1 MANPKEARRVLFSW
15 LGEGELLSADLN
27 SSELARAIKA
37 RKFHEVHLLANVD
50 TTREVKKNGT
60 NFGKVY
66 TRPFFQKVKERLE
79 SMKVARVTI
88 HECVLT
94 SPTQFSEIF
103 PFAQDTVRKVL
114 EGQSGPVDLTYHLSS
129 GTAPMIAVWVLIAKT
144 RFKGDLIETR
154 FPEDVRKKKE
164 TTFAVES
171 VDVPFE
177 ISADFLPELIRTTD
191 QALGARLIS
200 APSFEEIKHRSPK
213 TKEAIRLAQLAAQR
227 DATVLLLGESGV
239 GKELFASAIRDASPR
254 KDNPLVVFNC
264 GALPENLV
272 ESELFGFKK
281 GAFTGAD
288 RDKAGRFKAA
298 DGGTIFLDEVGEL
311 PLATQTKLLR
321 VLQEGE
327 IQPVGATKAE
337 KVNVRVIAATNRN
350 LMAEVKEGRFRED
363 LFYRLAVMV
372 ITIPPL
378 REREEDILPIAEYVF
393 AKLAGRFGMT
403 KKHLSPDAKNLLK
416 SHPWPGNVR
425 ELENVLTRA
434 MLWSDH
440 DRISGEDLRRSILA
454 FPEQVRTSIL
464 DRPLDGSWRLEEL
477 LDDVSRQYLDRAM
490 KHTRGNK
497 TEAADLLGFKNYQTL
512 TNWLKRLGMEDANR
526 DI

>member
-1 MANPKEARRVLFSW
+1 MGSSKEARRILFSW

-27 SSELARAIKA
+27 SSGLARAIKA

-60 NFGKVY
+60 NYGKVY

-79 SMKVARVTI
+79 SMKIARVTI
-88 HECVLT
+88 HECLLT
-94 SPTQFSEIF
+94 SPTRFSEIF
-103 PFAQDTVRKVL
+103 PAAQDTVRDVL
-114 EGQSGPVDLTYHLSS
+114 EVQSGPVDLTYHLSS

-200 APSFEEIKHRSPK
+200 APSFEAIKHRSPK
-213 TKEAIRLAQLAAQR
+213 TKEAIRLAQMAAQR

-239 GKELFASAIRDASPR
+239 GKELFAQAICDASQR
-254 KDNPLVVFNC
+254 KNKKLHPFNC

-272 ESELFGFKK
+272 ESELFGYKK

-288 RDKAGRFKAA
+288 RDKPGLFKDA

-311 PLATQTKLLR
+311 PPTTQTKLLR
-321 VLQEGE
+321 VLQLGE
-327 IQPVGATKAE
+327 IQPVGSTKTE
-337 KVNVRVIAATNRN
+337 TVNVRVIAATNRN
-350 LMAEVKEGRFRED
+350 LIDEVKNGRFRED

-372 ITIPPL
+372 IRIPPL
-378 REREEDILPIAEYVF
+378 RDREEDILPIAEHVF
-393 AKLAGRFGMT
+393 AKLAGKFGMT
-403 KKHLSPDAKNLLK
+403 KKHLSPEAKNVLK
-416 SHPWPGNVR
+416 SHSWPGNVR

-434 MLWSDH
+434 MLWTEH
-440 DRISGEDLRRSILA
+440 DRISGEDLRRAILI
-454 FPEQVRTSIL
+454 FPERVQTTVL
-464 DRPLDGSWRLEEL
+464 DRPIDGSWQLEAI
-477 LDDVSRQYLDRAM
+477 LDDVSRHYLDRTM
-490 KHTRGNK
+490 QITHGNK
-497 TEAADLLGFKNYQTL
+497 TEAARLLGFKNYQTL
-512 TNWLKRLGMEDANR
+512 NNWLTRLGIETTGRDA
-526 DI
+526 